1 MNDPRNLLLVV
12 GAAEKRFDDLQW
24 TLKPLVPSMG
34 VGREG
39 RLRSQQTFQVT
50 WLAVCWR
57 SSVRRVGCAVGRVRF
72 RPNITPTHRMHRLA
86 LKLSAAA
93 TKFSAQ

>member
-34 VGREG
+34 VGPEG
-39 RLRSQQTFQVT
+39 RLRSQQAFKVT
-50 WLAVCWR
+50 WLAY
-57 SSVRRVGCAVGRVRF
+57 VGA
-72 RPNITPTHRMHRLA
+72 
-86 LKLSAAA
+86 
-93 TKFSAQ
+93 